1 MLLPLLAEFK
11 RRRVFRALIAYGIA
25 AFAVLQ
31 VSEPVSHAL
40 HLPDW
45 TLTFMVVALGA
56 GFPIVILLAWAF
68 DVSPSGI
75 ERTAPIRPD
84 RRAGLEGVRLGLIL
98 VGVGLLAAAPG
109 ITWHF
114 LVRRGAQV
122 PLERASAS
130 RTASLAVLPFVN
142 MSREKEDEYFSD
154 GITEEVINALANV
167 EGLHVV
173 SRTSAFAFK
182 GRNVSVRTI
191 GEELAVASV
200 LEGSVRRE
208 GSAVRITAQLINAAD
223 GYHLWS
229 QTYDREL
236 RNVFVV
242 EDELARSIVH
252 ALRPRLV
259 KASSQLVRQATA
271 SIEAHDLYLRG
282 RHFWNK
288 RTEQGLT
295 RAVEAFQHALDLDP
309 SYALAHV
316 GLADSKSILIEYGT
330 ARPAD
335 VLPEAKAHAQK
346 ALELDRELGEAHASL
361 GLISTYE
368 FDWEKAEQEYRRA
381 IELRPAY
388 ASAHQWYALVLINLG
403 RFADART
410 EAERARQLDPVS
422 LIINNMVGLVS
433 LENREYPRAIEEF
446 TRTLELDPGFP
457 PTLRAL
463 RAAYFLSGKYGDA
476 LAQHD
481 KLSEMGPEQLI
492 MRARILLASGDRAA
506 AVELLRHLE
515 DRSPTKPVSSTALA
529 GIYVSLGDKEQAL
542 ALLERAYAERDFRLR
557 GLKTDPDWDPVRT
570 DPRFQRLLRQV
581 NLE

>member
-1 MLLPLLAEFK
+1 LLAEFK

-45 TLTFMVVALGA
+45 TLTFMVVSLGA

-114 LVRRGAQV
+114 LIRRGAQV

-229 QTYDREL
+229 QTFDR
-236 RNVFVV
+236 
-242 EDELARSIVH
+242 
-252 ALRPRLV
+252 
-259 KASSQLVRQATA
+259 
-271 SIEAHDLYLRG
+271 
-282 RHFWNK
+282 
-288 RTEQGLT
+288 
-295 RAVEAFQHALDLDP
+295 DP

-446 TRTLELDPGFP
+446 TRTYELDPGFP

-492 MRARILLASGDRAA
+492 MRARILLASGDR
-506 AVELLRHLE
+506 
-515 DRSPTKPVSSTALA
+515 
-529 GIYVSLGDKEQAL
+529 
-542 ALLERAYAERDFRLR
+542 
-557 GLKTDPDWDPVRT
+557 
-570 DPRFQRLLRQV
+570 
-581 NLE
+581 